1 VVVVVRYLWQV
12 SRVGSRVKIA
22 VASCSIQ
29 GEALY
34 AERDLMVVMI
44 ITYTDQKVI
53 ARTQLRN
60 PPSDLK

>member
-1 VVVVVRYLWQV
+1 VNVARWRKVVVVVVRYLWQV

-22 VASCSIQ
+22 VACCSIQ

-44 ITYTDQKVI
+44 IIPTRK
-53 ARTQLRN
+53 
-60 PPSDLK
+60 S